1 MVRGYAGYLIFWS
14 TADFLAKLINDMSD
28 DEMPSSILIKHSQK
42 RTTTSN
48 LVIQESFLKFSFD
61 FNFLSLI
68 FAHFYLISTYLFF
81 GSTGSGSVDV
91 DAQPK
96 SLKL

>member
-28 DEMPSSILIKHSQK
+28 DEMPSS
-42 RTTTSN
+42 
-48 LVIQESFLKFSFD
+48 IQESFLKFSFD